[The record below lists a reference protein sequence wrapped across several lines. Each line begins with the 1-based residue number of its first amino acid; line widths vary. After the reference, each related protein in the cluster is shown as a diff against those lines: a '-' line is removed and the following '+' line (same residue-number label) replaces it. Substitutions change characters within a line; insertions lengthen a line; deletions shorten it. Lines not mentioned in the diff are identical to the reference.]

1 MSQIVL
7 HRDGIDPDFSYRK
20 RLDLDLSQF
29 LGEYFCYLC
38 RTILSLY
45 SWVGSKVLVSFI
57 WLEILWG
64 LLILSWCLKCQSYVT
79 YLQHTKLFLIFFF
92 CVFLSRTD
100 DSKQW
105 FVKQL
110 TQLPQYWHPILVTG
124 MYLFLLV
131 GWTKTFEKFLT
142 SQYLLFISMNALLI
156 FCCTMRCVHFKAYWE
171 HLLHLNYK
179 QSGFFQFFF
188 FFFLAFLY
196 LCGVYV
202 CEWMCGVCTGVH
214 VGKCR

>member
-1 MSQIVL
+1 MSISAICVEL
-7 HRDGIDPDFSYRK
+7 
-20 RLDLDLSQF
+20 
-29 LGEYFCYLC
+29 
-38 RTILSLY
+38 
-45 SWVGSKVLVSFI
+45 SWVYTHGLALRYWFPSFGWRSSEGSWFFHDVLNVKAMSHIYSIQSF
-57 WLEILWG
+57 
-64 LLILSWCLKCQSYVT
+64 SWF
-79 YLQHTKLFLIFFF
+79 FL

-188 FFFLAFLY
+188 FFFSISVFVWC
-196 LCGVYV
+196 LCLWVNV
-202 CEWMCGVCTGVH
+202 WCMHWCACG
-214 VGKCR
+214 